1 RSAAGEYTFSIF
13 VVVGLALMLS
23 WLVAVIFA
31 PLLGVWLLKKPEGKV
46 SSEPGRLM
54 RGFRALLVTAMRLRW
69 VTIGLTLAAF
79 VAAILASPS
88 VPRQFFPSSDRPE
101 LLVDLTLPTT
111 ASIYARE
118 EAPSRLDAFLKA
130 DPDVLQWSPNVGRG
144 AIRFYLPLD
153 VQLANDFFTQ
163 AVVIAKDVEARK
175 RLQPKLAQF
184 LAEQF

>member
-31 PLLGVWLLKKPEGKV
+31 PLLGVWLLKKPEAKV

-54 RGFRALLVTAMRLRW
+54 RGFRVLLIAAMRARW
-69 VTIGLTLAAF
+69 LTIALTLAAF
-79 VAAILASPS
+79 VAAILASPM

-101 LLVDLTLPTT
+101 LVVDLPLPMN
-111 ASIYARE
+111 ASIYASE
-118 EAPSRLDAFLKA
+118 EASSRLDAFLKA
-130 DPDVLQWSPNVGRG
+130 DPDVLQWSTNVGRG

-163 AVVIAKDVEARK
+163 
-175 RLQPKLAQF
+175 
-184 LAEQF
+184 